1 MAQIQLDKEFKN
13 YQSKEKELKE
23 GLGVLQKRFSKLVKY
38 NRKHKLE
45 DVLQELGERI
55 KPENIVLSSLID
67 KEFPAYIFISP
78 EKGQKIIEIDLPKKA
93 KGVGIETIMGTPQ
106 LYFGYRGFVFHI
118 QGFYGNP

>member
-45 DVLQELGERI
+45 DVFLT
-55 KPENIVLSSLID
+55 K
-67 KEFPAYIFISP
+67 
-78 EKGQKIIEIDLPKKA
+78 
-93 KGVGIETIMGTPQ
+93 
-106 LYFGYRGFVFHI
+106 
-118 QGFYGNP
+118 